1 MSFSS
6 QSIEG
11 DKSHHHAARSAS
23 ASNPELA
30 RQFASLMKQNEE
42 LEHDDAVEETS
53 ESDESSDVHNLKK
66 TQTIKRSTA
75 LDSEPSLPSTIH
87 RIQKQLTRLSKSSMS
102 KERLADLKDHAQS
115 RIDELKKE
123 GYKLKDLEL
132 PDEDN

>member
-6 QSIEG
+6 QSVEG
-11 DKSHHHAARSAS
+11 DKSQHSIARSKAS
-23 ASNPELA
+23 SNPELA
-30 RQFASLMKQNEE
+30 RQFASLMKQNQD
-42 LEHDDAVEETS
+42 LEHDEAVEETT

-75 LDSEPSLPSTIH
+75 LDNEPSLPTTIH
-87 RIQKQLTRLSKSSMS
+87 RIQRQLTRLSKSTMS

-115 RIDELKKE
+115 RIDEMKKE

-132 PDEDN
+132 PDEGS